1 MLRSRRLILLLVH
14 PQVSI
19 HSACEAPTAIR
30 HFHPRPSLSDS
41 TPTVFLDVERRLSR
55 QNLEG
60 HSPLHVYTLNDDL
73 TISMLDEEST
83 LQIKPVK
90 NHIDEDI
97 TGVDLT
103 KPIDEITRQNSTR
116 PWLIMLWW

>member
-1 MLRSRRLILLLVH
+1 
-14 PQVSI
+14 
-19 HSACEAPTAIR
+19 
-30 HFHPRPSLSDS
+30 
-41 TPTVFLDVERRLSR
+41 
-55 QNLEG
+55 
-60 HSPLHVYTLNDDL
+60 
-73 TISMLDEEST
+73 MLDEEST